1 MSETIAGE
9 YVMHYHIVLVGVDPD
24 AGCTGECPVQEDFTS
39 LVTGLNCCYAVNYI
53 IGLII
58 EPAAFDIGVSR
69 VRAGNECHCGY
80 DTAVLA

>member
-1 MSETIAGE
+1 MGE
-9 YVMHYHIVLVGVDPD
+9 AVATEDMVHYDIVLVGVDPD
-24 AGCTGECPVQEDFTS
+24 AGCTGECPVQEDFSS

-58 EPAAFDIGVSR
+58 EPAAFDMGVSR

-80 DTAVLA
+80 DAAIFA